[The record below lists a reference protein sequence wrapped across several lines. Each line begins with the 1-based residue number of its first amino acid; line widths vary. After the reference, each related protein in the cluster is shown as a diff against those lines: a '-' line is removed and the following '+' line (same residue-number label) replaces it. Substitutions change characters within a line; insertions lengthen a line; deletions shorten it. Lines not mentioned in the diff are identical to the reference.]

1 MIQYFVLKN
10 VNIDV
15 FFKQVF
21 NISHK
26 VFNTGVE
33 KQKTYK
39 KFHIISNSILTK
51 YKSSELNFF

>member
-21 NISHK
+21 NIPHK
-26 VFNTGVE
+26 VFNTDVE
-33 KQKTYK
+33 KQKTY
-39 KFHIISNSILTK
+39 
-51 YKSSELNFF
+51 